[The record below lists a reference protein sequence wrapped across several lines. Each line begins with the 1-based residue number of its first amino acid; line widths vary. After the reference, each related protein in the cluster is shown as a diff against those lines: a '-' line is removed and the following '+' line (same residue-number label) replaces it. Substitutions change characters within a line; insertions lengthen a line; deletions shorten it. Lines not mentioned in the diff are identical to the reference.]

1 MWSTIRRAA
10 RARRLPW
17 RARSSS
23 RVARIFT
30 IANSAAT
37 KKPFRRTRKR
47 ARTRAMVF
55 HIRWG
60 AASWPAPDQD
70 GITLQPRAE
79 GRRRPHPPIRGD
91 CRSGGHLRGG
101 KALTRGDPLVTLRPN
116 PHMDIVI
123 DGAYGEGGGQ
133 ILRTA
138 LSLSALLTRPV
149 RIENIRAGRR
159 NPGLQAQHLVALQ
172 ALGEITRGEVEGAR
186 VGATV
191 VRFAPGPV
199 RPGSYRFAVGTA
211 GAGALVPQAVPLPL
225 AWGGAVS
232 DLTVTGGTHVPWSP
246 PVPYLEEVLL
256 PTLAPVGVHAS
267 VELHRWGFYPKGGG
281 EVRVAVR
288 PSSGTLRPLTRLTRG
303 MLRAVRGTAVVVR

>member
-159 NPGLQAQHLVALQ
+159 NPGLQAQHLVARQ
-172 ALGEITRGEVEGAR
+172 ALGGSTPGEPAGRGRGV
-186 VGATV
+186 
-191 VRFAPGPV
+191 
-199 RPGSYRFAVGTA
+199 PGSPR
-211 GAGALVPQAVPLPL
+211 PPPLPR
-225 AWGGAVS
+225 AGGGAFS
-232 DLTVTGGTHVPWSP
+232 ALPVTGGPHVPWSP

-256 PTLAPVGVHAS
+256 
-267 VELHRWGFYPKGGG
+267 
-281 EVRVAVR
+281 
-288 PSSGTLRPLTRLTRG
+288 
-303 MLRAVRGTAVVVR
+303 